1 MTSFEE
7 SALSTSPFQPLCWY
21 RKVDDTFTILDLNHN
36 PAELLDHLIK
46 QHAHIQFTM
55 EVEAQHKLPFLDV
68 SLENSSERIV
78 PTGYRKPIHTDQYIH
93 YLSNH
98 HPQIKQ
104 AIVTTLARRAKA
116 ICDPAYLLDEID
128 HPKRTFITLNGYP
141 KQLVNETIATTLQ
154 HQNDRLPKPE
164 PTPIRVNIPYQ
175 GKISH
180 QISRLL
186 RKTACVDAT
195 FYSDKTLKNILRANG
210 RGGSDQ
216 TNPNP
221 RGCIYKINCDCG
233 SSYIGETCRPFNI
246 RLKEHKTSVKSALSE
261 HIVNYPNHSIDWKNT
276 EILASNISD
285 WRRRKLWEAI
295 NIRRL
300 EPQINRDQGVYLPSA
315 WCVNKDSQTLNI
327 SAV

>member
-1 MTSFEE
+1 MAKCYPNQEVAKELEQEVWQGTR
-7 SALSTSPFQPLCWY
+7 QCY
-21 RKVDDTFTILDLNHN
+21 RRQT
-36 PAELLDHLIK
+36 
-46 QHAHIQFTM
+46 
-55 EVEAQHKLPFLDV
+55 LDV
-68 SLENSSERIV
+68 SFDNSSERIV
-78 PTGYRKPIHTDQYIH
+78 PNVYRKNTHTDQYIH

-104 AIVTTLARRAKA
+104 AIVSTLARRAKA
-116 ICDPAYLLDEID
+116 ICDLAHLQDEID
-128 HPKRTFITLNGYP
+128 HLKRTFITLNRYP
-141 KQLVNETIATTLQ
+141 KQFVDQTIATTLQ
-154 HQNDRLPKPE
+154 HQNDRVPKPE
-164 PTPIRVNIPYQ
+164 PAPIRVNIPYQ
-175 GKISH
+175 GKIRH
-180 QISRLL
+180 QISRPLI
-186 RKTACVDAT
+186 KTASVDVT

-210 RGGSDQ
+210 RGGSYQ

-233 SSYIGETCRPFNI
+233 SSYIGETCRSFNI
-246 RLKEHKTSVKSALSE
+246 RLKEHKTSVRKLDLKSSLSE

-295 NIRRL
+295 IIRRL

-315 WCVNKDSQTLNI
+315 WCVNKDSHTLNL